1 MPISPPLVRPRR
13 AAAARTNAAID
24 APLRAEARTMRL
36 GKMKK
41 EGPSADARLPTPP
54 HRLSGSLLAWW
65 PRPPPPPPPPPHP
78 PAHPTLPPPHPR
90 RLVTGS
96 CVLAATPSLPPQVE
110 TP

>member
-41 EGPSADARLPTPP
+41 EGPSADARLPGRPP
-54 HRLSGSLLAWW
+54 RGLGAT
-65 PRPPPPPPPPPHP
+65 PPPPPPPT
-78 PAHPTLPPPHPR
+78 HPTLPPTHPR

-96 CVLAATPSLPPQVE
+96 CVLRESMYHPLSPPQVE